1 MALNEQ
7 KAQAIRL
14 LSSGLSIPE
23 AAKRVGVGRETVWRW
38 TKEQEFSAELTLY
51 KSQVAVG
58 AQVALNHAV
67 YEAVEALRDVIKD
80 DEATHRNKIDAAKV
94 ILERSKIE
102 LQNTKVKVKGN
113 SEDLKAWL
121 EAGNE

>member
-14 LSSGLSIPE
+14 LSSGVSIPE

-67 YEAVEALRDVIKD
+67 YEAVEALREVFKD
-80 DEATHRNKIDAAKV
+80 KV
-94 ILERSKIE
+94 
-102 LQNTKVKVKGN
+102 
-113 SEDLKAWL
+113 
-121 EAGNE
+121 

>member
-14 LSSGLSIPE
+14 LSSGVSIPE

-67 YEAVEALRDVIKD
+67 YEAVEALREVIKD
-80 DEATHRNKIDAAKV
+80 KDSTHKSRIDAAKV
-94 ILERSKIE
+94 ILDRSKLE
-102 LQNTKVKVKGN
+102 LQNTKVKVRGN

-121 EAGNE
+121 DASDD

>member
-14 LSSGLSIPE
+14 LSSGISIPE

-38 TKEQEFSAELTLY
+38 TKEQEFSAELTLF

-80 DEATHRNKIDAAKV
+80 KDATDKSKIDAAKV
-94 ILERSKIE
+94 ILDRSKLE
-102 LQNTKVKVKGN
+102 LQNTKVKVRGS
-113 SEDLKAWL
+113 SEDLKKWL
-121 EAGNE
+121 EASDE

>member
-14 LSSGLSIPE
+14 LSSGISIPE

-67 YEAVEALRDVIKD
+67 YEAVEALREVIKD
-80 DEATHRNKIDAAKV
+80 KDSTHKSRIDAAKV
-94 ILERSKIE
+94 ILDRSKLE
-102 LQNTKVKVKGN
+102 LQNTKVKVRGN

-121 EAGNE
+121 DASDD

>member
-67 YEAVEALRDVIKD
+67 YQQPEPVCKRF
-80 DEATHRNKIDAAKV
+80 NSGG
-94 ILERSKIE
+94 RSFSGGHASIPCRRR
-102 LQNTKVKVKGN
+102 Q
-113 SEDLKAWL
+113 S
-121 EAGNE
+121 

>member
-14 LSSGLSIPE
+14 LSSGVSIPE

-67 YEAVEALRDVIKD
+67 YEAVEALREVIKD
-80 DEATHRNKIDAAKV
+80 KDSTHKSRIDAAKV
-94 ILERSKIE
+94 ILDRSKLE

-121 EAGNE
+121 DASDD

>member
-1 MALNEQ
+1 M
-7 KAQAIRL
+7 
-14 LSSGLSIPE
+14 
-23 AAKRVGVGRETVWRW
+23 
-38 TKEQEFSAELTLY
+38 
-51 KSQVAVG
+51 AVG

-67 YEAVEALRDVIKD
+67 YEAVEALRDVLKD